1 MSPIFVN
8 LLMSLLMSLF
18 LLYPLWIICR
28 RAGLNPYWALLVFI
42 PYIGVM
48 AVAVALGSMRWK
60 RFGGGDWL

>member
-1 MSPIFVN
+1 MSPIFIH
-8 LLMSLLMSLF
+8 LFMSLF

-48 AVAVALGSMRWK
+48 AVAVALGSLQWK
-60 RFGGGDWL
+60 RPDGGNWL